1 MPYADYDWY
10 RDVFGGQ
17 AGEGIALYLDRAS
30 DAIDALT
37 FNRIR
42 AIGWDNL
49 TEFQQGQVRKA
60 CCVQADFL
68 AENADALDS
77 ALSSYAINGVS
88 MTFGNG
94 ALYRVV
100 GGVPVANAA
109 LVLIRSTGLA
119 SALAHPKEVR
129 A

>member
-10 RDVFGGQ
+10 AYEYGGG

-42 AIGWDNL
+42 ALGWDSL
-49 TEFQQGQVRKA
+49 TEFQRGNIRRA
-60 CCVQADFL
+60 CCVQAEFL
-68 AENADALDS
+68 ADNADALDT
-77 ALSSYAINGVS
+77 ALSAYAINGVS
-88 MTFGNG
+88 MQFGNG
-94 ALYRVV
+94 ALYQVV

-109 LVLIRSTGLA
+109 LALIRATGLA
-119 SALAHPKEVR
+119 SLMAWRREVR
-129 A
+129 